1 MNWVPGCVGNS
12 AGTPF
17 LCFAFHYCGQC
28 TTSTGEQKGK
38 TCKMQGR
45 CHDGRLSIIATL
57 EPPLQ
62 YNNEGSLP
70 QPDLMERTSESFLQ
84 RLLLVVQNVDC
95 LHVPRDMWRRYL
107 MYQSFQ
113 THLLYVSSTTMPPV
127 RPGWASKTTA
137 VNSLMW

>member
-1 MNWVPGCVGNS
+1 
-12 AGTPF
+12 
-17 LCFAFHYCGQC
+17 
-28 TTSTGEQKGK
+28 
-38 TCKMQGR
+38 MQGR

-113 THLLYVSSTTMPPV
+113 THLLYVSSTTMPPEAGLGIQDDGGEQLDVVDV
-127 RPGWASKTTA
+127 RLPCIVDMPTIHGRCKYA
-137 VNSLMW
+137 VVSCQLVLGCMIAYRTQLS

>member
-1 MNWVPGCVGNS
+1 MQN
-12 AGTPF
+12 AGT
-17 LCFAFHYCGQC
+17 LRIYA
-28 TTSTGEQKGK
+28 TSLIDEGY
-38 TCKMQGR
+38 
-45 CHDGRLSIIATL
+45 LSFIAAL

-62 YNNEGSLP
+62 YNDEGSLP
-70 QPDLMERTSESFLQ
+70 QPDLMEQTSESFLQ

-127 RPGWASKTTA
+127 RPGWASKMTA